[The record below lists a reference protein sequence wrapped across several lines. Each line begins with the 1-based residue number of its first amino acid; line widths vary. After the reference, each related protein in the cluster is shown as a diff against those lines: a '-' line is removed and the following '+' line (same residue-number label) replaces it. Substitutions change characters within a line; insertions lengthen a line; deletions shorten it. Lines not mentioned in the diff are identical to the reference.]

1 MLQRQLLQI
10 LKWLQNANHNE
21 VHRWK
26 IWWRPTWTSLR
37 HCLAVLGLSQ
47 SIMSPPKP
55 DPCGWG
61 FRTEK
66 GFLAQKYISCQL
78 PPVSLH
84 FLTGGAGNPLKL
96 KQIWIS
102 LLYLALLLLEAF
114 LGLRLICFECDLLHQ
129 PCHKGWSIYQKE
141 VREIKT
147 DIGQKQIGGRRSD
160 QNSAKKNVKQM
171 WCQDALLRTNS
182 KKSWSS
188 VSLVKSSLTI
198 INVPG
203 EWLREEEGHKRKLPT
218 LQMGEQSH

>member
-1 MLQRQLLQI
+1 MATHLDFFETLSSCFRAFPI
-10 LKWLQNANHNE
+10 NYVTSKT
-21 VHRWK
+21 
-26 IWWRPTWTSLR
+26 RPLR
-37 HCLAVLGLSQ
+37 VRFQDRKRIFG
-47 SIMSPPKP
+47 P
-55 DPCGWG
+55 
-61 FRTEK
+61 
-66 GFLAQKYISCQL
+66 KYISCQL

-160 QNSAKKNVKQM
+160 QNSAKRMSNR
-171 WCQDALLRTNS
+171 CDAKMHCCGQIL
-182 KKSWSS
+182 KS
-188 VSLVKSSLTI
+188 L
-198 INVPG
+198 G
-203 EWLREEEGHKRKLPT
+203 RQYHWLNPPS
-218 LQMGEQSH
+218 Q